1 MSSPATGTAATP
13 PPAVLTVREVA
24 QRLRCSKAHVHNI
37 ITGKVH
43 DVPPLP
49 VLRIGRRVLVRYDA
63 LSRWMTWIENR
74 ELEIQRGSGN
84 FLTVNEDLESIAG
97 A

>member
-1 MSSPATGTAATP
+1 MSSLATGTAATS

-63 LSRWMTWIENR
+63 LSRWMMWIENR

-84 FLTVNEDLESIAG
+84 FLPVDEDLESIAG

>member
-24 QRLRCSKAHVHNI
+24 AELRCSKAHVHNI
-37 ITGKVH
+37 IAGKVH
-43 DVPPLP
+43 DLPPLP
-49 VLRIGRRVLVRYDA
+49 VLRIGRRVLVRQDA
-63 LSRWMTWIENR
+63 LSRWMTRIEGR
-74 ELEIQRGSGN
+74 ELELMRGSGD
-84 FLTVNEDLESIAG
+84 FLPDEDLESIAG

>member
-1 MSSPATGTAATP
+1 MTTAPALPNASPPT
-13 PPAVLTVREVA
+13 VLTVREVA
-24 QRLRCSKAHVHNI
+24 LRLRCSKAHVHNI

-63 LSRWMTWIENR
+63 LSRWMSLIENR

-84 FLTVNEDLESIAG
+84 FLPVDEDLESIAG